1 MAKKWRI
8 PGLSFSWKRAIGL
21 TSLRQKIARAT
32 GIPTTAGGRRR
43 KFGPFGLFW
52 LLGGGSGGDASGAG
66 CVGAIVLLLVGG
78 ATLTVCGCAG
88 MIGLGMLTG
97 PSLPNPPMKVAS
109 APSAPVNNPVSVP
122 TAIPESSAP
131 PVETVT
137 PTAEPATNASTSTT
151 PAPEVTPPK
160 PAEKTFDPQAIS
172 FSAEET
178 TDRTR
183 TFNSTDGK
191 FSVEA
196 VLLAMRDEVAHL
208 KRVDN
213 GNVIEVPMAKL
224 ANSDRIW
231 IRKIVAA
238 DKIRNRY

>member
-21 TSLRQKIARAT
+21 TSLRQKISRAT
-32 GIPTTAGGRRR
+32 GIPTTAEGRRR

-52 LLGGGSGGDASGAG
+52 LVGGGSGGGATGAG

-88 MIGLGMLTG
+88 IIGLGMLTG
-97 PSLPNPPMKVAS
+97 PTLPKPPAKVAS
-109 APSAPVNNPVSVP
+109 APLAPVHSPIGVP
-122 TAIPESSAP
+122 AAIPGSST
-131 PVETVT
+131 PVEAVT
-137 PTAEPATNASTSTT
+137 PTVELATNASTSTT
-151 PAPEVTPPK
+151 PDPEVSPPK
-160 PAEKTFDPQAIS
+160 PAEKTFDPLAIS
-172 FSAEET
+172 FSADET
-178 TDRTR
+178 ADRTR
-183 TFNSTDGK
+183 TFKSTDGK
-191 FSVEA
+191 FSADA
-196 VLLAMRDEVAHL
+196 VLLAMRDEIAHL

>member
-8 PGLSFSWKRAIGL
+8 PGVSFSWKRAIGL
-21 TSLRQKIARAT
+21 TSLRRKIAKAT
-32 GIPTTAGGRRR
+32 GIPTTAEGRRR
-43 KFGPFGLFW
+43 KFGLFGLGAF
-52 LLGGGSGGDASGAG
+52 GGRSGGDASVAG

-88 MIGLGMLTG
+88 MIGFGMLAG
-97 PSLPNPPMKVAS
+97 PLPNPPAKVAS
-109 APSAPVNNPVSVP
+109 ATPAPVRSPVSVP
-122 TAIPESSAP
+122 VLTPENSSPPPVDVATPPAAPVAKPAIPEP
-131 PVETVT
+131 EPEPV
-137 PTAEPATNASTSTT
+137 
-151 PAPEVTPPK
+151 K
-160 PAEKTFDPQAIS
+160 PVEKTFDPQAIS
-172 FSAEET
+172 LSVEET

-183 TFNSTDGK
+183 TFKSTDGK

-231 IRKIVAA
+231 IRKIAAA